1 MLSGR
6 SHVLAIGFPDAAA
19 TQLIPQGAGRVTAV
33 NVDQTQAES
42 GRRES
47 NAAGSIEYLGHD
59 FADGPAPGSFDAAC
73 VVNAIAAIAQER
85 QPGFLRN
92 IVSSLTPDG
101 MLVLGSEDS
110 SPQHW
115 DALKILLDR
124 FFRNVLLFSLSAETL
139 DIGLRPG
146 ADYVIAV
153 ACTRSAPKTEAAAD
167 EDSPDIS
174 FVVPCL
180 NEENHIAAT
189 LETLT
194 AAMSELPHRYEV
206 MVVDDGSTDGTARIV
221 ENFIAANPSLPIR
234 LIRHAQNRGLTRSYV
249 DAAFRGRGKYYRLVC
264 GDNAESKEGLI
275 AAFSHLGKADMI
287 IPYYESVAGKSAF
300 RMWISNLYTNLVN
313 SLSGYKIR
321 YYNGLAVHLR
331 YNVMRWGPY
340 SFGFGFQAEL
350 ITRLLDE
357 GCSYVEVAVTTTH
370 REKSRGNSALN
381 FKNFLSVSH
390 TLSEVFI
397 RRIRKRALRK

>member
-6 SHVLAIGFPDAAA
+6 SHVLAVGFPDAAA
-19 TQLIPQGAGRVTAV
+19 ARLILQSAERVTAV
-33 NVDQTQAES
+33 NFDHPRPPAP
-42 GRRES
+42 GPRP
-47 NAAGSIEYLGHD
+47 AAASVQSLAHD
-59 FADGPAPGSFDAAC
+59 FLDGPAPGSFDAAC
-73 VVNAIAAIAQER
+73 IVDAIAAMAPET
-85 QPGFLRN
+85 QPAFLGN
-92 IVSSLTPDG
+92 IVRSLSPDG
-101 MLVLGSEDS
+101 ILVLGWQDTSA
-110 SPQHW
+110 QHC
-115 DALKILLDR
+115 DALQILLNR
-124 FFRNVLLFSLSAETL
+124 FFRNVLLFSVNGESLN
-139 DIGLRPG
+139 IGLRPG

-153 ACTRSAPKTEAAAD
+153 ACTRSPAESETAAG

-180 NEENHIAAT
+180 NEENHIATT

-194 AAMSELPHRYEV
+194 AAMREIPYRYEV

-221 ENFIAANPSLPIR
+221 ENYIAAHPALPIR
-234 LIRHAQNRGLTRSYV
+234 LIRHSQNRGLTRSYV
-249 DAAFRGRGKYYRLVC
+249 DAAFQGRGKYYRLVC

-275 AAFSHLGKADMI
+275 ASFKYLGKADMI

-313 SLSGYKIR
+313 SFSGYRIH

-357 GCSYVEVAVTTTH
+357 GCSYVEVAVTATH

-390 TLSEVFI
+390 TLSEVLI